1 MGVQPRELRAQ
12 PLSAGWRAGAALLAL
27 LAAAPAGAADPADP
41 EPAFSYERPESLPSD
56 EELVAMGAVIGE
68 VRLDRQQIFDTSQ
81 PEEDKALYR
90 LANRLHP
97 LTRPSVITSQLLFA
111 SGDPYDPRLLAESE
125 RILRGNGFL
134 FDALVVPVAYENGE
148 VDVLVRTRDVWT
160 LEPSLSLSR
169 SGGENRTLL
178 GVEDQNFLG
187 TGATIALEFESD
199 VDRDSRRITYS
210 DRQLGRNWISADL
223 SYSDNTDG
231 STQALSV
238 WRPFYA
244 LDTRWAGGFTGF
256 SDDREESLYELG
268 DEVVDYRHE
277 EQLLHA
283 WYGWSPGL
291 RGGWTRRWRAGV
303 IYDDNV
309 FGPPDD
315 LVRAGPVPEDR
326 KLVYPY
332 IGVEIIEDRY
342 TETMNHDQIGRT
354 EDFFLGTR
362 LSARIG
368 WSDESFGADRDAW
381 LVSGA
386 ASRGYGTPAERML
399 LLDARASARLESGEV
414 ENGLVRG
421 SIRYYHK
428 QSEKRLFFMTL
439 HGAVSENL
447 DLDNPLQLGG
457 DRGLRGYP
465 IRYQTGEASAVF
477 TIEQRYFTDWY
488 PWRFFRVGGAVF
500 ADIGRTWGDNPVGG
514 GSLGL
519 LKDAGFGL
527 RLAPTRGGTEK
538 VIHIDVAFPLD
549 GDDSLDTVQISV
561 EGKRSF

>member
-1 MGVQPRELRAQ
+1 MRLPAVI
-12 PLSAGWRAGAALLAL
+12 ALLAL
-27 LAAAPAGAADPADP
+27 LAAAPGSADDIEAGEP
-41 EPAFSYERPESLPSD
+41 EPAFQYERPERLPD
-56 EELVAMGAVIGE
+56 DDELVAMGAVIGE
-68 VRLDRQQIFDTSQ
+68 IRLDRQQIFDTSR
-81 PEEDKALYR
+81 PEEDNAFFR

-134 FDALVVPVAYENGE
+134 FDALVVPVAYEDGE
-148 VDVLVRTRDVWT
+148 VDVLVRTRDLWT
-160 LEPSLSLSR
+160 LEPALSLSR
-169 SGGENRTLL
+169 SGGENRTLV

-187 TGATIALEFESD
+187 TGATVSLEFEND

-210 DRQLGRNWISADL
+210 DRQLGTHWVSVDL
-223 SYSDNTDG
+223 NFSDNTDG
-231 STQALSV
+231 TSKAVSV

-244 LDTRWAGGFTGF
+244 LDTRWAGGVTAFA
-256 SDDREESLYELG
+256 DDRVDSLYELG
-268 DEVVDYRHE
+268 DEVVDYRHDE
-277 EQLLHA
+277 ELLQL
-283 WYGWSPGL
+283 WYGWSAGL
-291 RGGWTRRWRAGV
+291 QGGWTRRWRTGV
-303 IYDDNV
+303 VYHDNV

-315 LVRAGPVPEDR
+315 PIRAGPVPEDR

-332 IGVEIIEDRY
+332 LSLELIEDRY

-362 LSARIG
+362 LSASIG
-368 WSDESFGADRDAW
+368 WAGESLGSDRDAW
-381 LVSGA
+381 VLSAA
-386 ASRGYGTPAERML
+386 ASRGYGTPADRML
-399 LLDARASARLESGEV
+399 LLEARASTRLESGDIQ
-414 ENGLVRG
+414 NGLVRG

-457 DRGLRGYP
+457 DSGLRGYP

-488 PWRFFRVGGAVF
+488 PWRLFRVGGAVF
-500 ADIGRTWGDNPVGG
+500 GDLGRTWGDNPVGG
-514 GSLGL
+514 PSLGL
-519 LKDAGFGL
+519 LKDVGFGL

-549 GDDSLDTVQISV
+549 GDDSLDSVQISV

>member
-1 MGVQPRELRAQ
+1 MRSPA
-12 PLSAGWRAGAALLAL
+12 AIALLAL
-27 LAAAPAGAADPADP
+27 LATAPGSADEIAAGEP
-41 EPAFSYERPESLPSD
+41 EPAFSYERPESLPD
-56 EELVAMGAVIGE
+56 DDELVARGAVIGE
-68 VRLDRQQIFDTSQ
+68 IRLDRQQIFDTSQ
-81 PEEDKALYR
+81 PEEDNALFR

-97 LTRPSVITSQLLFA
+97 LTRPSVITSQLLFS

-125 RILRGNGFL
+125 RILRDNGFL
-134 FDALVVPVAYENGE
+134 FDALVVPVAYEDGE
-148 VDVLVRTRDVWT
+148 VDVLVRTRDLWT
-160 LEPSLSLSR
+160 LEPALSLSR
-169 SGGENRTLL
+169 SGGENRTLF

-187 TGATIALEFESD
+187 TGATVSLEFESD
-199 VDRDSRRITYS
+199 VDRDSRRVTYS
-210 DRQLGRNWISADL
+210 DRQLGRNWISVDL
-223 SYSDNTDG
+223 NYSDNTDG
-231 STQALSV
+231 TSKALSV

-244 LDTRWAGGFTGF
+244 LDTRRAGGFTAF
-256 SDDREESLYELG
+256 ADDRVDSLFELG
-268 DEVVDYRHE
+268 DEVVDYRHDE
-277 EQLLHA
+277 ELLQL

-291 RGGWTRRWRAGV
+291 REGWTRRWRAGV
-303 IYDDNV
+303 VYHENA

-315 LVRAGPVPEDR
+315 PVRAGPVPEDR
-326 KLVYPY
+326 RLVYPY
-332 IGVEIIEDRY
+332 ISLELLEDRY
-342 TETMNHDQIGRT
+342 TETTNHDQIGRT
-354 EDFFLGTR
+354 EDFYLGTR
-362 LSARIG
+362 LSASIG
-368 WSDESFGADRDAW
+368 WADESLGSDRDAW
-381 LVSGA
+381 VLSA
-386 ASRGYGTPAERML
+386 EASRGYGTPADRML
-399 LLDARASARLESGEV
+399 LLEARASTRLESGDI

-457 DRGLRGYP
+457 DSGLRGYP

-488 PWRFFRVGGAVF
+488 PWRLFRVGGAVF
-500 ADIGRTWGDNPVGG
+500 GDLGRTWGDNPVGG

-519 LKDAGFGL
+519 LKDVGFGL

-549 GDDSLDTVQISV
+549 GDDSLDSVQISV